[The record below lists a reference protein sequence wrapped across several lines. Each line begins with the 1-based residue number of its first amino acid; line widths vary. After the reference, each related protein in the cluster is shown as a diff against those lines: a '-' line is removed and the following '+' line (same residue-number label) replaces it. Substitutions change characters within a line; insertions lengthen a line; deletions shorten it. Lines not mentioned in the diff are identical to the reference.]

1 MRYVIT
7 WQNLLQKN
15 VGYVVGSRINDDLIA
30 TLLMKLE
37 RLHVPY
43 ILLRLWRVQFLTY
56 RQSSCYSIFL
66 FSTKIFHP
74 PPLFSNGVSKRG
86 SDKLSLRE
94 LFVYSLDPRSRF
106 LQIFLSSKVYNSL
119 SRDDRHTHAYVKI
132 WINKSI
138 EDETMEALVEFS

>member
-43 ILLRLWRVQFLTY
+43 ILLRL
-56 RQSSCYSIFL
+56 
-66 FSTKIFHP
+66 
-74 PPLFSNGVSKRG
+74 
-86 SDKLSLRE
+86 
-94 LFVYSLDPRSRF
+94 
-106 LQIFLSSKVYNSL
+106 
-119 SRDDRHTHAYVKI
+119 
-132 WINKSI
+132 
-138 EDETMEALVEFS
+138 